1 MFFLYNCQSR
11 VEYYKDGVLSTT
23 TLKMDL
29 LSKYYEE
36 VLTLTYEYV
45 ILKDYTII
53 PINDTLVNNHGKE
66 YSPTFYLK
74 KFESDLVVFE
84 E

>member
-1 MFFLYNCQSR
+1 
-11 VEYYKDGVLSTT
+11 
-23 TLKMDL
+23 MDL

-74 KFESDLVVFE
+74 KFESDLDVFE

>member
-1 MFFLYNCQSR
+1 MN
-11 VEYYKDGVLSTT
+11 
-23 TLKMDL
+23 L
-29 LSKYYEE
+29 LSKYYDE

-66 YSPTFYLK
+66 YKANFYLK
-74 KFESDLVVFE
+74 KYEKNLDTFE

>member
-1 MFFLYNCQSR
+1 
-11 VEYYKDGVLSTT
+11 
-23 TLKMDL
+23 MDL
-29 LSKYYEE
+29 LSKYYDE
-36 VLTLTYEYV
+36 VLTLTYKYV

-66 YSPTFYLK
+66 YNANFYLK
-74 KFESDLVVFE
+74 KYENDLDMFE